1 MISPLLRRDATLLA
15 VTTTPPEGHRQHRF
29 VPPPGATTILLVRH
43 GESAPAHPDR
53 PFPLVDGHGD
63 PELDPNG
70 VAQAELLAERLQHEP
85 IDAIY
90 VTTLQRTHQTAAPLA
105 AKLGLTPVVEPD

>member
-1 MISPLLRRDATLLA
+1 MAEA
-15 VTTTPPEGHRQHRF
+15 PEGFRQHRYTA
-29 VPPPGATTILLVRH
+29 PAEATTILLVRH

-63 PELDPNG
+63 PPLHPHG
-70 VAQAELLAERLQHEP
+70 HVQAEAVATRLRGES

-105 AKLGLTPVVEPD
+105 AAVGIEPVVQ